1 MTSVLKT
8 DSITAAT
15 ENTDLVL
22 TGNGTGK
29 VTLPSGTELGGTAF
43 GTAATLNAG
52 SGSGDLLRTDG
63 SGANLTG
70 IPADFVLLL
79 SGTVSAASEL
89 AIEGSSYIN
98 DDYVRYV
105 LHYEQTSSTTATPRV
120 TFREE
125 STGTYLSSLYFNAQV
140 GVSGS
145 GSTQSGSTYNTAYVD
160 PGFTFFHPGHNG
172 NIEMTFYSLR
182 ASDCF
187 SYVSYHGG
195 YPEDYYSKT
204 AVAWGNGGVRN
215 NVVVDGIKWTPSAN
229 SFTGRYWWYGL
240 KGS

>member
-15 ENTDLVL
+15 DNTDLVL
-22 TGNGTGK
+22 TGNGTGN
-29 VTLPSGTELGGTAF
+29 VSLPSGTQLGGTTF

-79 SGTVSAASEL
+79 SGTLSAASSL

-98 DDYVRYV
+98 DDYVRYI
-105 LHYEQTSSTTATPRV
+105 LHYEQTSDVTATPRV

-125 STGTYLSSLYFNAQV
+125 STGTYFSANYYAAQTGV
-140 GVSGS
+140 GGS
-145 GSTQSGSTYNTAYVD
+145 GSSQSSSTYNTAYVD
-160 PGFTFFHPGHNG
+160 LGFTFFHPNHSG
-172 NIEMTFYSLR
+172 NIEMTFHALR
-182 ASDCF
+182 ASDVYSSLAF
-187 SYVSYHGG
+187 HGG
-195 YPEDYYSKT
+195 YPEDFYSKT
-204 AVAWGNGGVRN
+204 AVAYGIGGVRN
-215 NVVVDGIKWTPSAN
+215 EAVIDGVKWTPSAN

-240 KGS
+240 KGA

>member
-1 MTSVLKT
+1 MSTIKANTV
-8 DSITAAT
+8 TAADL
-15 ENTDLVL
+15 NTDLTL

-29 VTLPSGTELGGTAF
+29 VNLEAGTKLNGTAL

-63 SGANLTG
+63 SAASLTG

-89 AIEGSSYIN
+89 AIEGSTYIN

-105 LHYEQTSSTTATPRV
+105 LHYEETGNVTAGIRM

-125 STGTYLSSLYFNAQV
+125 ATSTYLSANYFAAQV
-140 GVSGS
+140 GVGGS
-145 GSTQSGSTYNTAYVD
+145 GSTASSSNYNTSYVD
-160 PGFTFFHPGHNG
+160 PGYTFFHPNHTSGTQFEYHS
-172 NIEMTFYSLR
+172 FR
-182 ASDCF
+182 ASDCYSSVF
-187 SYVSYHGG
+187 WHGG

-204 AVAWGNGGVRN
+204 SVSYGYGGVRN
-215 NVVVDGIKWTPSAN
+215 NAVIDGLKWVPSAG

-240 KGS
+240 KGA

>member
-1 MTSVLKT
+1 MSTIKANTL
-8 DSITAAT
+8 TAADL
-15 ENTDLVL
+15 NTDLTL

-29 VTLPSGTELGGTAF
+29 VNLEAGTKLNGTAL

-63 SGANLTG
+63 SAASLTG

-98 DDYVRYV
+98 DDYVRYI
-105 LHYEQTSSTTATPRV
+105 LHYEQTSDVTATPYV

-125 STGTYLSSLYFNAQV
+125 STGTYLSANYYAA
-140 GVSGS
+140 
-145 GSTQSGSTYNTAYVD
+145 QSGTSGAGNANSSASYNTSAMQ
-160 PGFTFFHPGHNG
+160 PGITFFHPNHPG

-182 ASDCF
+182 ASDVYSAVAF
-187 SYVSYHGG
+187 WGG
-195 YPEDYYSKT
+195 YPEDYYGST
-204 AVAWGNGGVRN
+204 ATSYGTGGVRN
-215 NVVVDGIKWTPSAN
+215 EAVIDGVKWTPSAG
-229 SFTGRYWWYGL
+229 SFSGRYWWYGL
-240 KGS
+240 KGA

>member
-1 MTSVLKT
+1 MSTIKANTV
-8 DSITAAT
+8 TAADL
-15 ENTDLVL
+15 NTDLTL

-29 VTLPSGTELGGTAF
+29 VNLEAGTKLNGTAL

-63 SGANLTG
+63 SAASLTG
-70 IPADFVLLL
+70 IPADYVLLL
-79 SGTVSAASEL
+79 AGTVSAASEL

-105 LHYEQTSSTTATPRV
+105 LHYEQTSSTTASPRI

-140 GVSGS
+140 GVGGS
-145 GSTQSGSTYNTAYVD
+145 GSTQSASTYNTSYVD

-172 NIEMTFYSLR
+172 NIDMTFYSLR
-182 ASDCF
+182 ANDCF

-215 NVVVDGIKWTPSAN
+215 NVVVDGIKWTPSAG

-240 KGS
+240 KGA